1 MNPKKWDELVDQVRR
16 QIEDVN
22 TSIGASDSAAPKDA
36 LGQTK
41 RNIEYII
48 ENSSNPRELLF
59 QLPSMLHSL
68 SQQKLIGVFI
78 VGSDG
83 RVVLHNGRTKHFWPY
98 DSTVEKI
105 RTDCFYDRTDN
116 TPVPAA
122 ELPWVRCMSEHSDS
136 ESRSMVCRAPGYPE
150 LDVEMSVVMLCSG
163 MDSGDVVV
171 IVRDLSQ
178 TAKADEYI
186 KNLCNMMEG
195 QISAMEAAQ
204 RELKLLL
211 DKIGNAPPAG
221 NVLIPPAS
229 PLPSPA
235 PTASLAIVA
244 RPPAEKRVLVVDDI
258 PVNQKVLVMHLQKLG
273 VSTDT
278 ANNGLEAV
286 NACKSKRYPLVLMDL
301 DMPVLN
307 GLEATADIRKFELGQ
322 GYHTP
327 IVAMTSFDRPG
338 DRERC
343 LQAGMDEFL
352 EKGDSKSKLR
362 ELVGHYVFGTPIA
375 DVTSP
380 VHRDDKAPN
389 QGLDLDLTW
398 ISEALGK
405 ESMEVVSQ
413 FIFTASSLMDRL
425 HMVIEER
432 NSLQVTHVAYSL
444 KGPCS
449 NLGLSLMG
457 KLCAEIADDSFLGKW
472 NESTEKYKILRKMF
486 AAVQSQVG
494 PPEKRRDYQSRT

>member
-16 QIEDVN
+16 QIEDVS
-22 TSIGASDSAAPKDA
+22 TSIVDSEAATPKDV
-36 LGQTK
+36 LSQTK

-48 ENSSNPRELLF
+48 ENSSNPREILY
-59 QLPSMLHSL
+59 QLPSILQAL
-68 SQQKLIGVFI
+68 SHQKLVGVFI

-83 RVVLHNGRTKHFWPY
+83 RVVLHNGNIKSFWPY
-98 DSTVEKI
+98 DPSVEKI
-105 RTDCFYDRTDN
+105 RTDCFYDRNDN

-122 ELPWVRCMSEHSDS
+122 SLPWVRCMSEHSEG
-136 ESRSMVCRAPGYPE
+136 ESSAMVCRAAGYEE
-150 LDVEMSVVMLCSG
+150 LDVEMTVVMLCSG
-163 MDSGDVVV
+163 LDSGDVLIV
-171 IVRDLSQ
+171 VRDMSQ
-178 TAKADEYI
+178 TTKADEYI
-186 KNLCNMMEG
+186 KNLCNMLEN
-195 QISAMEAAQ
+195 QITAMEAAQ
-204 RELKLLL
+204 RELKLLM
-211 DKIGNAPPAG
+211 DKIGNTPPAG
-221 NVLIPPAS
+221 NVLIPPAT
-229 PLPSPA
+229 PLPCPA

-307 GLEATADIRKFELGQ
+307 GLEATTDIRKFEVGQ

-362 ELVGHYVFGTPIA
+362 ELVGHYVFGTAIA

-380 VHRDDKAPN
+380 VHRDDKAPS
-389 QGLDLDLTW
+389 QGLDLDLAW
-398 ISEALGK
+398 IGEALGK
-405 ESMEVVSQ
+405 ESMEVISQ

-425 HMVIEER
+425 QMVIEER

-449 NLGLSLMG
+449 NMGLSLMG

-472 NESTEKYKILRKMF
+472 NESMEKYKVLRKMF
-486 AAVQSQVG
+486 AAVQAQVG
-494 PPEKRRDYQSRT
+494 PPEKRRDYQSRI